1 MSKTMSGAE
10 TDVAL
15 VSSFRDE
22 AQLAGLYAA
31 ARLGDRPASAIVE
44 AFRNSQYRIF
54 ALYHNR
60 LVGAGRA
67 FGDEVDC
74 AVICDMAVHPDFQG
88 NGLGSRILE
97 ALKQGVRHHKRI
109 ILYARPGKEEFY
121 LKRGFNRM
129 RSAMLCSFIV
139 PAERN
144 RENGIIE

>member
-1 MSKTMSGAE
+1 MNGAE
-10 TDVAL
+10 TEMVL
-15 VSSFRDE
+15 VSSFCDD

-31 ARLGDRPASAIVE
+31 AQLGDRPASAIVE
-44 AFRNSQYRIF
+44 AFRNSRYRTF
-54 ALYHNR
+54 GLYHDR

-88 NGLGSRILE
+88 CGLGSRILE

-109 ILYARPGKEEFY
+109 ILYARHGKEEFY

-129 RSAMLCSFIV
+129 RSAMLCSFVV
-139 PAERN
+139 PTERN

>member
-1 MSKTMSGAE
+1 MTMDGIE

-15 VSSFRDE
+15 VSAFRDE

-44 AFRNSQYRIF
+44 AFRNSRYRIF
-54 ALYHNR
+54 ALHHDR
-60 LVGAGRA
+60 LIGAGRA
-67 FGDEVDC
+67 FGDLVDC

-88 NGLGSRILE
+88 YGLGSRILE
-97 ALKQGVRHHKRI
+97 ALKQKVRHHKRI
-109 ILYARPGKEEFY
+109 ILYARQGKEDFY

-129 RSAMLCSFIV
+129 RSAMLCSFVV

-144 RENGIIE
+144 RENGVIE